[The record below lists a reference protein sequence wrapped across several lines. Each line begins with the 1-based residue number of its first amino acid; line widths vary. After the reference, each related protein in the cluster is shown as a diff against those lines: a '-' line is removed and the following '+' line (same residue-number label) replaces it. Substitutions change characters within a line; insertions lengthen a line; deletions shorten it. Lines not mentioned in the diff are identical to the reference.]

1 MKLYINEIIVGD
13 RIRKNA
19 VNIKELAEDM
29 KENGQITPITV
40 RVDNTGSYH
49 LVAGF
54 RRMKALQSIGEDKIE
69 AYVIPEDDEE
79 RLLKMEISENEIRED
94 FTKTERMECIRR
106 IEEIEAKKAKE
117 RQQATQ
123 FGNDTV
129 VENSPHPQRARD
141 AVAEQV
147 GISSNTIA
155 REKKIIEHKD
165 EIDPEVFKNW
175 DDGKLSTNKVYTELK
190 AKLKAKEEELSVA
203 LEGNRKLAS
212 TNRELEEESLRWK
225 NAWQTQELP
234 EATVEEIEELKETIE
249 SYRHSEEILRN
260 DNKKLVEDRNK
271 WERLYKESGRVEPTL
286 DEKAKKDMDWLT
298 MGIYTFLQQYGSK
311 GWAIDRR
318 ESIPAHKTEELE
330 KQARNLLAFAQN
342 LYEMV
347 KGEEE

>member
-1 MKLYINEIIVGD
+1 MKLVINDIIVGN

-19 VNIKELAEDM
+19 VNIKELADDM
-29 KENGQITPITV
+29 RENGQITPITV
-40 RVDNTGSYH
+40 RVDNAGSYH

-54 RRMKALQSIGEDKIE
+54 RRMKAMQSIGEEKIE

-106 IEEIEAKKAKE
+106 IEEIESKKALARKLSGDGIDHM
-117 RQQATQ
+117 Q
-123 FGNDTV
+123 
-129 VENSPHPQRARD
+129 NSAHGTTRD

-147 GISSNTIA
+147 GISHDTISK
-155 REKKIIEHKD
+155 EKKIIEHKD
-165 EIDPEVFKNW
+165 EIDPEIFKNW

-190 AKLKAKEEELSVA
+190 AKLKAKEEELSMA

-212 TNRELEEESLRWK
+212 TNKELEEESLRWK

-249 SYRHSEEILRN
+249 SYKHSEAILRS
-260 DNKKLVEDRNK
+260 DNKKLTEDRNK
-271 WERLYKESGRVEPTL
+271 WERLYKESGKVEPTL
-286 DEKAKKDMDWLT
+286 DEQANKDMDWLT

-318 ESIPAHKTEELE
+318 ESIPAHKTEELK
-330 KQARNLLAFAQN
+330 KQAKNLLAFAQN
-342 LYEMV
+342 LYEMT

>member
-1 MKLYINEIIVGD
+1 MKLVINDIIVGN

-19 VNIKELAEDM
+19 VNIKELADDM
-29 KENGQITPITV
+29 RENGQITPITV
-40 RVDNTGSYH
+40 RVDNAGSYH

-54 RRMKALQSIGEDKIE
+54 RRMKAMQSIGEEKIE

-106 IEEIEAKKAKE
+106 IEEIEAKKAEARMLTGK
-117 RQQATQ
+117 A
-123 FGNDTV
+123 NP
-129 VENSPHPQRARD
+129 VENSPQGKSRD
-141 AVAEQV
+141 MVAEQV

-190 AKLKAKEEELSVA
+190 AKLKAKEEELSMA

-212 TNRELEEESLRWK
+212 TNKELEEESLRWK

-249 SYRHSEEILRN
+249 SYKHSEAILRS
-260 DNKKLVEDRNK
+260 DNKKLTEDRNK
-271 WERLYKESGRVEPTL
+271 WERLYKESGKVEPTL
-286 DEKAKKDMDWLT
+286 DEQANKDMDWLT

-318 ESIPAHKTEELE
+318 ESIPAHKTEELK
-330 KQARNLLAFAQN
+330 KQAKNLLAFAQN
-342 LYEMV
+342 LYEMT
-347 KGEEE
+347 KGDEE

>member
-1 MKLYINEIIVGD
+1 MKLVINDIIVGN

-19 VNIKELAEDM
+19 VNIKELADDM
-29 KENGQITPITV
+29 RENGQITPITV
-40 RVDNTGSYH
+40 RVDNAGSYH

-54 RRMKALQSIGEDKIE
+54 RRMKAMQSIGEEKIE

-94 FTKTERMECIRR
+94 FTKTERMECIKR
-106 IEEIEAKKAKE
+106 IEEIEARKAEARMLKGK
-117 RQQATQ
+117 ANPT
-123 FGNDTV
+123 
-129 VENSPHPQRARD
+129 ENSPQGETRQI
-141 AVAEQV
+141 VAEQV

-190 AKLKAKEEELSVA
+190 AKLKAKEEELSMA

-212 TNRELEEESLRWK
+212 TNKELEEESLRWK

-249 SYRHSEEILRN
+249 SYKHSEAILRS
-260 DNKKLVEDRNK
+260 DNKKLAEDRNK
-271 WERLYKESGRVEPTL
+271 WERLYKESGKVEPTL
-286 DEKAKKDMDWLT
+286 DEQANKDMDWLT

-318 ESIPAHKTEELE
+318 ESIPAHKTEELK
-330 KQARNLLAFAQN
+330 KQAKNLLAFAQN
-342 LYEMV
+342 LYEMT

>member
-94 FTKTERMECIRR
+94 FTKTERMECIKR
-106 IEEIEAKKAKE
+106 IEEIEAKKAKARQGE
-117 RQQATQ
+117 RT
-123 FGNDTV
+123 DIK
-129 VENSPHPQRARD
+129 ENSPASFGQARD
-141 AVAEQV
+141 AVAEQI

-190 AKLKAKEEELSVA
+190 AKLKAKEEELNMA

-212 TNRELEEESLRWK
+212 TNKELEAESLRWK

-249 SYRHSEEILRN
+249 SYRQSEEILRN

>member
-1 MKLYINEIIVGD
+1 MKLVINDIIVGT

-19 VNIKELAEDM
+19 VNIKELADDM
-29 KENGQITPITV
+29 RENGQITPITV
-40 RVDNTGSYH
+40 RVDNAGSYH

-54 RRMKALQSIGEDKIE
+54 RRMKAMQSIGEEKIE

-106 IEEIEAKKAKE
+106 IEEIEAKKAKA
-117 RQQATQ
+117 RQGRKDIPQ
-123 FGNDTV
+123 
-129 VENSPHPQRARD
+129 NSAESGESRD
-141 AVAEQV
+141 KVAEQV
-147 GISSNTIA
+147 GISHDTISK
-155 REKKIIEHKD
+155 EKKIIEHKD

-190 AKLKAKEEELSVA
+190 AKLKAKEEELSMA

-212 TNRELEEESLRWK
+212 TNKELEEESLRWK

-249 SYRHSEEILRN
+249 SYKHSEAILRS
-260 DNKKLVEDRNK
+260 DNKKLAEDRNK
-271 WERLYKESGRVEPTL
+271 WERLYKESGKVEPTL
-286 DEKAKKDMDWLT
+286 DEQANKDMDWLT

-318 ESIPAHKTEELE
+318 ESIPAHKTEELK
-330 KQARNLLAFAQN
+330 KQAKNLLAFAQN

-347 KGEEE
+347 KGDEE

>member
-1 MKLYINEIIVGD
+1 MKLFINEIIVGN

-19 VNIKELAEDM
+19 VNIKELADDM

-94 FTKTERMECIRR
+94 FTKTERMECIKR
-106 IEEIEAKKAKE
+106 IEEIEAKKAK
-117 RQQATQ
+117 
-123 FGNDTV
+123 
-129 VENSPHPQRARD
+129 QRMSDGGKGVQNFAQVKARD

-147 GISSNTIA
+147 GISHEQI
-155 REKKIIEHKD
+155 RKEKSIIEHKG

-190 AKLKAKEEELSVA
+190 AKLKAKEEELNMA

-212 TNRELEEESLRWK
+212 TNKELEAESLKWK

-234 EATVEEIEELKETIE
+234 DATVEEIEDLKETIE
-249 SYRHSEEILRN
+249 SYKHSEEILRN
-260 DNKKLVEDRNK
+260 DNKKLAEDRNK

-286 DEKAKKDMDWLT
+286 DEKAQKDMDWLT

-318 ESIPAHKTEELE
+318 ESIPTHKTEELK

-342 LYEMV
+342 LYEMT

>member
-1 MKLYINEIIVGD
+1 MKLFINEIIVGD

-19 VNIKELAEDM
+19 VNIKELADDM

-94 FTKTERMECIRR
+94 FTKTERMECIKR
-106 IEEIEAKKAKE
+106 IEEIEAKKAKQ
-117 RQQATQ
+117 RMSDGGKGVQ
-123 FGNDTV
+123 
-129 VENSPHPQRARD
+129 NSAQVKARD

-147 GISSNTIA
+147 GISHDTISK
-155 REKKIIEHKD
+155 EKKIIEHKD

-190 AKLKAKEEELSVA
+190 AKLKAKEEELNMA

-212 TNRELEEESLRWK
+212 TNKELEAESLKWK

-234 EATVEEIEELKETIE
+234 EATVEEIEDLKEQIKA
-249 SYRHSEEILRN
+249 YQHSEEVLKS
-260 DNKKLVEDRNK
+260 DNKKLAEDRKK
-271 WERLYKESGRVEPTL
+271 WEQLYKESGRVEPTL
-286 DEKAKKDMDWLT
+286 DEKAQKDMEWLT
-298 MGIYTFLQQYGSK
+298 MGIFTFLQQYGAK
-311 GWAIDRR
+311 GWTLDRR
-318 ESIPAHKTEELE
+318 ESIPKYKTDELK
-330 KQARNLLAFAQN
+330 KQAKNLLAFAQN
-342 LYEMV
+342 LYEMT
-347 KGEEE
+347 KGEDE

>member
-1 MKLYINEIIVGD
+1 MKLFINEIIVGD

-19 VNIKELAEDM
+19 VNIKELADDM

-54 RRMKALQSIGEDKIE
+54 RRMKALQSIGENKIE

-94 FTKTERMECIRR
+94 FTKTERMECIKR
-106 IEEIEAKKAKE
+106 IEEIESKKALARKLSGDGIDHTQNSAHGE
-117 RQQATQ
+117 TRQI
-123 FGNDTV
+123 
-129 VENSPHPQRARD
+129 
-141 AVAEQV
+141 VAEQV
-147 GISSNTIA
+147 GISHDTISK
-155 REKKIIEHKD
+155 EKKIIEHKD

-190 AKLKAKEEELSVA
+190 AKLKAKEEELNMA

-212 TNRELEEESLRWK
+212 TNKELEAESLKWK

-234 EATVEEIEELKETIE
+234 EATVEEIEDLKETIE
-249 SYRHSEEILRN
+249 SYKHSEEILRN
-260 DNKKLVEDRNK
+260 DNKKLAEDRNK

-286 DEKAKKDMDWLT
+286 DEKAQKDMDWLT

-318 ESIPAHKTEELE
+318 ESIPTHKTEELK

-342 LYEMV
+342 LYEMT